1 MFSFGDKRL
10 QKEQK
15 REKWK
20 TERKKENSMAKHV
33 NQGVFVWEKG
43 GLQTLVQREEK
54 YHGDHGEK
62 EEKKEE

>member
-43 GLQTLVQREEK
+43 GLPWREEK

>member
-20 TERKKENSMAKHV
+20 TERKKENYMAKHV

-43 GLQTLVQREEK
+43 AGGLPWREEK